1 MCSSDLGCPVC
12 ALENRRKST
21 EQFIHDARPVHR
33 ADKYCYARVIYKSA
47 LKKVEIFCNTCNQFF
62 WQKPNDHLAGHGC
75 LRCCDVSVSKPETR
89 WLDSLGVEIRQHKI
103 RLVGKHGK
111 KFTVMVDGFDP
122 ATNTVYEFHGDFW
135 HGNPRRFAAEAINKK
150 CKISYGELYQKT
162 LAKEQ
167 AILAS
172 GYRLVVIWESDWL
185 AQESLLKRSL

>member
-1 MCSSDLGCPVC
+1 
-12 ALENRRKST
+12 
-21 EQFIHDARPVHR
+21 
-33 ADKYCYARVIYKSA
+33 
-47 LKKVEIFCNTCNQFF
+47 
-62 WQKPNDHLAGHGC
+62 
-75 LRCCDVSVSKPETR
+75 
-89 WLDSLGVEIRQHKI
+89 
-103 RLVGKHGK
+103 
-111 KFTVMVDGFDP
+111 MVDGFDP